1 MRYPF
6 GYGLSYTDFEL
17 RNLRVS
23 AKTAS
28 KEDVVKV
35 LVDVSNTGSR
45 AGTEIVQL
53 YTGYCGPS
61 VERHLKDL
69 RGFERVT
76 LEPGQTKTVSIPLA
90 VSDLSYYDDA
100 KGEWRV
106 DPIGYRIIVGNSS
119 MDPDALEA
127 VLEVR

>member
-1 MRYPF
+1 MAPEEGGRTPQGQSAEAAQKPAGLKF
-6 GYGLSYTDFEL
+6 VGGAAPAPEVKLSGYKVNPDTGLTEAEVEQ
-17 RNLRVS
+17 RR
-23 AKTAS
+23 AEGKTN
-28 KEDVVKV
+28 
-35 LVDVSNTGSR
+35 VDD
-45 AGTEIVQL
+45 A
-53 YTGYCGPS
+53 
-61 VERHLKDL
+61 
-69 RGFERVT
+69 
-76 LEPGQTKTVSIPLA
+76 GQTKTVSIPLA